1 VASSPLLVL
10 HISAATITVPAGS
23 AALFFR
29 KGSRRHRAAGN
40 AFFISML
47 IMCATGAYMG
57 FMKQQAINVV
67 VGVLTFYLVAT
78 AWLVVKRKEG
88 ETGLFEFGAMLVA
101 MAVGAAGLI
110 FGSEA
115 ANSAT
120 GLKDG
125 FPAVAYFVF
134 GSVALFSAAGDVRMF
149 LRGGVSGAERIARH
163 LWRMCFALL
172 IAALSLFLGK
182 QQHFPEAIRKTHLLN
197 VPIIL
202 IAASMIFWLV
212 RVRFSNAYKEGGSHT
227 VKMTR
232 RSGRSGRSLPRT
244 SLVRAFWNT

>member
-1 VASSPLLVL
+1 MAFSPLLVL
-10 HISAATITVPAGS
+10 HICAATITVPSGS

-29 KGSRRHRAAGN
+29 KGSRLHRAAGN
-40 AFFISML
+40 VFFISML
-47 IMCATGAYMG
+47 IMSASGAYMG

-78 AWLVVKRKEG
+78 AWVAVKRKDG
-88 ETGLFEFGAMLVA
+88 ETGLFEFGAMLLA
-101 MAVGAAGLI
+101 FAVGTAGLI

-149 LRGGVSGAERIARH
+149 LRGGVSGARRIARH

-202 IAASMIFWLV
+202 IAVLMIFWLV
-212 RVRFSNAYKEGGSHT
+212 RVQFTNAYKEGGWRT
-227 VKMTR
+227 FKVRR
-232 RSGRSGRSLPRT
+232 RSGRSERSART
-244 SLVRAFWNT
+244 SLVRAIWNT

>member
-1 VASSPLLVL
+1 MAFSPLLVL
-10 HISAATITVPAGS
+10 HICAATVTVPSGS

-29 KGSRRHRAAGN
+29 KGSRRHRAAGSI
-40 AFFISML
+40 FFITML
-47 IMCATGAYMG
+47 IMSATGAYMG
-57 FMKQQAINVV
+57 FMKQQTINVI

-78 AWLVVKRKEG
+78 AWAVVKRKEG
-88 ETGLFEFGAMLVA
+88 ETGLFEFAAMLVA
-101 MAVGAAGLI
+101 SAVGAASLI

-125 FPAVAYFVF
+125 FPAVGYFVF
-134 GSVALFSAAGDVRMF
+134 GSVALFSGAGDVRMF
-149 LRGGVSGAERIARH
+149 LRGGVSGRQRIARH

-202 IAASMIFWLV
+202 IAVSMIFWLV
-212 RVRFSNAYKEGGSHT
+212 RVRFSSAYKEAGSRT
-227 VKMTR
+227 AKVTR
-232 RSGRSGRSLPRT
+232 RSGRSEPSLAPL
-244 SLVRAFWNT
+244 S

>member
-1 VASSPLLVL
+1 MAFSPILGL
-10 HISAATITVPAGS
+10 HICAATITVPSGS

-40 AFFISML
+40 VFFISML
-47 IMCATGAYMG
+47 IMSASGAYMG

-78 AWLVVKRKEG
+78 AWVVVKRKEG
-88 ETGLFEFGAMLVA
+88 ETGLLEFAALLLA
-101 MAVGAAGLI
+101 LAVGAAGLI

-149 LRGGVSGAERIARH
+149 LRGGVSGRQRIARH

-182 QQHFPEAIRKTHLLN
+182 QQHFPEAIRKSHLLN

-202 IAASMIFWLV
+202 IAASMIFWLA
-212 RVRFSNAYKEGGSHT
+212 RVLFSSGYKEHRWRP

-232 RSGRSGRSLPRT
+232 RSGRSERSLAPL
-244 SLVRAFWNT
+244 S

>member
-1 VASSPLLVL
+1 MAFSPLLVL
-10 HISAATITVPAGS
+10 HICAAVITVPSGW
-23 AALFFR
+23 AALIFR

-40 AFFISML
+40 AFFISMV
-47 IMCATGAYMG
+47 IMSASGAYMG
-57 FMKQQAINVV
+57 FMKQQTINVV

-78 AWLVVKRKEG
+78 AWAAVKRKEG
-88 ETGLFEFGAMLVA
+88 ETGLFEFAAMLVA
-101 MAVGAAGLI
+101 STVGASGLI
-110 FGSEA
+110 FGSQA

-125 FPAVAYFVF
+125 FPAVGYFVF

-149 LRGGVSGAERIARH
+149 LRGGVSGRQRIARH

-202 IAASMIFWLV
+202 IAVSMIFWLV
-212 RVRFSNAYKEGGSHT
+212 RVRFSGAYKERGWRS
-227 VKMTR
+227 VKMTM
-232 RSGRSGRSLPRT
+232 RSGRSERSLAPL
-244 SLVRAFWNT
+244 S

>member
-1 VASSPLLVL
+1 MSFSPLLVL
-10 HISAATITVPAGS
+10 HICAATITVPSGS
-23 AALFFR
+23 AALLFR

-40 AFFISML
+40 VFFISML
-47 IMCATGAYMG
+47 IMSASGAYMG
-57 FMKQQAINVV
+57 FMKQQTINVV

-78 AWLVVKRKEG
+78 AWAAVKRKEG
-88 ETGLFEFGAMLVA
+88 EIGLFEFAAMLVA
-101 MAVGAAGLI
+101 SAVGAAALI

-125 FPAVAYFVF
+125 FPAAGYFVF
-134 GSVALFSAAGDVRMF
+134 GSVALFSAAGDVRMV
-149 LRGGVSGAERIARH
+149 LRGGVSGRQRIARH

-202 IAASMIFWLV
+202 IAVSMIFWLV
-212 RVRFSNAYKEGGSHT
+212 RVRFSGAYKERGWPT

-232 RSGRSGRSLPRT
+232 RSDGPEQSLA
-244 SLVRAFWNT
+244 SLS